1 MVHRRYRAREEG
13 YSQDHPTADRGG
25 IHIRRNRAD
34 DLYDTPY
41 ITILVS
47 TAEPVYGFPPRLM
60 TSQKVRTPWEGGFSY
75 HHPAQLV
82 RLR

>member
-1 MVHRRYRAREEG
+1 MAWLLF
-13 YSQDHPTADRGG
+13 DPF
-25 IHIRRNRAD
+25 
-34 DLYDTPY
+34 
-41 ITILVS
+41 S

-82 RLR
+82 RLRCGGTPTLLPPAP